1 MIEEVAVWFELKS
14 SLATAFFLLTVCTL
28 LISAR
33 PTKCWVTRIRGS
45 STMPMA
51 QPEQENS
58 SGLANNVLSAC
69 SLYNCLVLRSPA
81 FVVFSGLF
89 KIPLAPASTFS
100 SKVSRNCFVIRV
112 RPNSWKS
119 QIYKISA
126 LNPAKKG
133 SEPELSYFQ
142 AAGASPFLVWLRLH
156 PLAFVLPERRKI
168 RFCRMKHLKYCHP
181 QLDQL

>member
-1 MIEEVAVWFELKS
+1 MIWTKIKIVHS
-14 SLATAFFLLTVCTL
+14 GFFLLTVCTL

-58 SGLANNVLSAC
+58 SGLANNVFSAC

-126 LNPAKKG
+126 INPAKKG

-142 AAGASPFLVWLRLH
+142 GGSEPPPFLVWLRLH